1 MPAASRLLAR
11 ILPNEGK
18 DAGELLTVVNVAAA
32 QGRHGAVTVL
42 HTRPSRVSRL
52 SLAGHFVSRLARLLE
67 IAPPLLQIK
76 FHFQMEVND
85 SFQPASSSPRT
96 PLSVIDT
103 AFHSPP

>member
-1 MPAASRLLAR
+1 MPAASRLLAG
-11 ILPNEGK
+11 ILPDEGK
-18 DAGELLTVVNVAAA
+18 DAGELLTVVNVAAV

-76 FHFQMEVND
+76 FNFQMEVNE
-85 SFQPASSSPRT
+85 SNLPAPA
-96 PLSVIDT
+96 PALP
-103 AFHSPP
+103 FP